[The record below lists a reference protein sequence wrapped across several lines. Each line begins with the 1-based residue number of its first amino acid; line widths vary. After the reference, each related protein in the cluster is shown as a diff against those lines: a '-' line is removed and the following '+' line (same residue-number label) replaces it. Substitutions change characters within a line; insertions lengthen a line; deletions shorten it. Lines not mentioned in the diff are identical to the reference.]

1 MPGHQPII
9 ARREAAHMRI
19 SEVTDRTGIPARLL
33 RYYEEQ
39 KLLVP
44 ARNASGYRDYSS
56 QDVEVARR
64 IRQLLDAGLSTA
76 TIRTVLPC
84 LIERAGRLAPICDET
99 VNDLKREQARIQA
112 SIETLAASRDA
123 ISSVIAAG
131 RDEGGE
137 TSRDS
142 RDDNSKTTRTPQ
154 PESPDDRPL
163 KRAGQTQRPAGR
175 SEATM
180 HRWTAAS
187 PPRTRR
193 ATATPTS
200 TS

>member
-1 MPGHQPII
+1 
-9 ARREAAHMRI
+9 MRI
-19 SEVTDRTGIPARLL
+19 SEVTDRTGIPTRLL

-84 LIERAGRLAPICDET
+84 LTERAGRLAPICEET

-123 ISSVIAAG
+123 SA
-131 RDEGGE
+131 
-137 TSRDS
+137 
-142 RDDNSKTTRTPQ
+142 
-154 PESPDDRPL
+154 
-163 KRAGQTQRPAGR
+163 
-175 SEATM
+175 
-180 HRWTAAS
+180 AAS
-187 PPRTRR
+187 ARVAL
-193 ATATPTS
+193 ATIRLTCSLTGASPVMPWS
-200 TS
+200 SFIALP

>member
-1 MPGHQPII
+1 MPGHHPII

-39 KLLVP
+39 ELLVP
-44 ARNASGYRDYSS
+44 ARNASGYRDYSD

-99 VNDLKREQARIQA
+99 INDLKREQARIQA
-112 SIETLAASRDA
+112 SIETLKASRDA

-131 RDEGGE
+131 RDEG
-137 TSRDS
+137 
-142 RDDNSKTTRTPQ
+142 RDDGGTTTTARPATTVR
-154 PESPDDRPL
+154 SPPL
-163 KRAGQTQRPAGR
+163 KDCNPPPHPLPGAGRPCVTPPPTPAERSRAGPGTGRRDPPAAG
-175 SEATM
+175 
-180 HRWTAAS
+180 
-187 PPRTRR
+187 
-193 ATATPTS
+193 
-200 TS
+200 